1 MAEMTPQEAIKN
13 IDDILDSPYL
23 FDESIDYQLTTDDIE
38 CLEMAKEAL
47 EKQIPKKPTKNN
59 PICYEKTKDGIEHF
73 AYDYFCPD
81 CNKQIKA
88 TEHHCHC
95 GQALDWSDT
104 E

>member
-1 MAEMTPQEAIKN
+1 MSYEDALAFFKGELKEGKC
-13 IDDILDSPYL
+13 S
-23 FDESIDYQLTTDDIE
+23 DY
-38 CLEMAKEAL
+38 CLQCNSMEMAINAL
-47 EKQIPKKPTKNN
+47 EKLIPKKPIKKN
-59 PICYEKTKDGIEHF
+59 PICYEKTKDGTEFI

-88 TEHHCHC
+88 TVHHCHC

>member
-1 MAEMTPQEAIKN
+1 MTPQEAIKN

-47 EKQIPKKPTKNN
+47 EKQTPKKPIKKN
-59 PICYEKTKDGIEHF
+59 PICYEKTKDGTEFI

-88 TEHHCHC
+88 TEHHCKC
-95 GQALDWSDT
+95 GQALDWGDT

>member
-1 MAEMTPQEAIKN
+1 MNKFQKSLDRIKKNVPLHEDSWTDEDKEHILTVMEAV
-13 IDDILDSPYL
+13 
-23 FDESIDYQLTTDDIE
+23 
-38 CLEMAKEAL
+38 
-47 EKQIPKKPTKNN
+47 EKQIAKKPIKKN

-73 AYDYFCPD
+73 AYDYFCLA

-88 TEHHCHC
+88 NEHHCEC

>member
-1 MAEMTPQEAIKN
+1 MTPQEAISALKLIN
-13 IDDILDSPYL
+13 LKRVHPFYDW
-23 FDESIDYQLTTDDIE
+23 E
-38 CLEMAKEAL
+38 EMREVRDTAINAL
-47 EKQIPKKPTKNN
+47 EKQIPKKPIKKN
-59 PICYEKTKDGIEHF
+59 PICYEKTKDGTEFI

-88 TEHHCHC
+88 TEHHCKC

>member
-1 MAEMTPQEAIKN
+1 MTPQEAIKN

-23 FDESIDYQLTTDDIE
+23 CDESIDYQLTTDDIE
-38 CLEMAKEAL
+38 CLEMSKKAL
-47 EKQIPKKPTKNN
+47 EKQIPKKPIKKN
-59 PICYEKTKDGIEHF
+59 PICYEKTKDGTEFI

-88 TEHHCHC
+88 TEHHCKC